1 MRPTLLLSASLAL
14 FASGCATTSSDVM
27 LIQAGAD
34 MRCMQQEVVAS
45 DGIKYATRWC
55 SSRQIFQPNRH
66 VVRVNGQTLLDGN
79 DREDVRAEQ
88 TLGAAKVVAA
98 CTPRIEILDLRTEGT
113 VLLST
118 LPESLVS
125 ACKITADER
134 GFHRAFLRDQECLK
148 VYSATVGPLVGKT
161 LPFKRT
167 QECQV
172 QAAGSTVFKGTFVY
186 R

>member
-1 MRPTLLLSASLAL
+1 MRPSLLLSASLAL
-14 FASGCATTSSDVM
+14 LASGCATTSSDVM

-34 MRCMQQEVVAS
+34 MRCMQQELTAA
-45 DGIKYATRWC
+45 DGVKYATRWC
-55 SSRQIFQPNRH
+55 SYRQIFQPNRH
-66 VVRVNGQTLLDGN
+66 VVRVNGQTIFDGN

-88 TLGAAKVVAA
+88 TLGATKIVAA
-98 CTPRIEILDLRTEGT
+98 CTPRIEILDMRTEGT
-113 VLLST
+113 VPLSE
-118 LPESLVS
+118 LPDSLVA
-125 ACKITADER
+125 ACRITADER

-167 QECQV
+167 QECQL
-172 QAAGSTVFKGTFVY
+172 QAGGSTVFKGTFVY